1 MHSSYFTL
9 QAMWITMRPYLL
21 FVSGITGIAGMA
33 LGSTTSTLPLIAV
46 FVASFFAYGFG
57 QALTDCFQTD
67 TDAIS
72 APYRPLASGKVSRK
86 AILSL
91 SLAGLSACV
100 TVFAV
105 RNPWNLAIGITCAA
119 GLATY
124 TTFKRRWWGGP
135 WYNAWI
141 VTGLCIM
148 GFLGANG
155 EAPFVLPGAFL
166 PMLLTV
172 FFGYAN
178 FVLSGY
184 FKDIDADAATGY
196 NTFPVVFGR
205 RPAAVAS
212 DLLALLFVLSSLWTA
227 TTAIDVTHLRS
238 AQLPALMFALPG
250 LFYLLTAQI
259 QLHRNLTDKE
269 AFAPILRVVHAYILL
284 LSAPVVLLR
293 PEWTISLVV
302 HYVFFVIVLA
312 RRPEVS
318 QI

>member
-1 MHSSYFTL
+1 MRSSYSTL
-9 QAMWITMRPYLL
+9 QAMWVTMRPYLL
-21 FVSGITGIAGMA
+21 FVSGITGAAGMA
-33 LGSTTSTLPLIAV
+33 LSSTTAPLPLIAIY
-46 FVASFFAYGFG
+46 VASFFAYGFG

-72 APYRPLASGKVSRK
+72 APYRPLASGKVSRNT
-86 AILSL
+86 ILSL
-91 SLAGLSACV
+91 SLAGLTACV
-100 TVFAV
+100 VVFAV
-105 RNPWNLAIGITCAA
+105 RNPWNLALGVTCAA

-141 VTGLCIM
+141 VSGLCVM
-148 GFLGANG
+148 GFLGAHGNT
-155 EAPFVLPGAFL
+155 PFAFPKTFL
-166 PMLLTV
+166 PILSAV

-205 RPAAVAS
+205 RPAALAS
-212 DLLALLFVLSSLWTA
+212 DLFALLFMLSCLWGALTAIDATALRGEHLLALLFAV
-227 TTAIDVTHLRS
+227 
-238 AQLPALMFALPG
+238 PG

-259 QLHRNLTDKE
+259 QLHRNFADKE

-284 LSAPVVLLR
+284 LSALVVLLR
-293 PEWTISLVV
+293 PEWTIPLIV
-302 HYVFFVIVLA
+302 HYGLFVFVLA